1 VTLAVAAL
9 LTVYSFV
16 LYLYRNR
23 GLFSHK

>member
-1 VTLAVAAL
+1 VTLAVAVT

-23 GLFSHK
+23 SLFSHK